1 MAQEYKLSFSA
12 EEIDNRLNL
21 AGNAILY
28 TEQNL
33 TEEQKAQAR
42 ANIGAGALEDAPP
55 KFVDSIDECTDTTR
69 EYVLPDGYIYRYM
82 QKLPAITYETHD
94 EKQWANHGSLRDSSW
109 VLTKNTNIIPVTEGD
124 QYSYTGNAAWSVSVF
139 WLKSASTTD
148 IIKTETYGESTAP
161 QTVIVTAPAGASYA
175 MFTSWEYDGYEV
187 VLEVTPVSIS
197 SEYDWQNTGIIY
209 SDSSEYEERLSS
221 MEQEVELLKNGITD
235 NVLKGK
241 KIIYDGDSI
250 AEGRFGEIAN
260 NGGGYAKLIADITNG
275 TYVNQ
280 AVGGGYLRS
289 TNEEGR
295 HSVVDNLQNLPTDGD
310 LYCFE
315 GGINDYW
322 TNATLGTYSLND
334 FFGEVDKTTVCG
346 ALETIFRYALT
357 NFIGKPIC
365 FIIVHKVQ
373 ETAYTAN
380 AEGKTFKD
388 YRDSMV
394 AICEKYS
401 IPYYDAFSESG
412 LNGWSPEQS
421 ELYMTA
427 NASGV
432 GDGTHPN
439 ELGYKH
445 YYVPQLLSLFRKILP
460 VD

>member
-1 MAQEYKLSFSA
+1 MSEYNLSLTA
-12 EEIDNRLNL
+12 EEIDNRLV
-21 AGNAILY
+21 NAVLFS
-28 TEQNL
+28 TQTL

-82 QKLPAITYETHD
+82 QKLPVITYETHD
-94 EKQWANHGSLRDSSW
+94 EKQWANHGVLRDSNW
-109 VLTKNTNIIPVTEGD
+109 ILTKNTNIIPVTEGD
-124 QYSYTGNAAWSVSVF
+124 QYSYTGNAIWSVSVF

-148 IIKTETYGESTAP
+148 IVKTETYGESTAP

-175 MFTSWEYDGYEV
+175 MFTSWEYDDHEV
-187 VLEVTPVSIS
+187 VLEVTPISIS

-221 MEQEVELLKNGITD
+221 MEQEVELLKNNITD

-322 TNATLGTYSLND
+322 TNATLGTYSLDD
-334 FFGEVDKTTVCG
+334 FTSDVDNTTVCG

-357 NFIGKPIC
+357 NFAGKPIC
-365 FIIVHKVQ
+365 FVITHKVQ
-373 ETAYTAN
+373 ETAYTKN
-380 AEGKTFKD
+380 TKGDTFKD

-401 IPYYDAFSESG
+401 IPYYDAFLESG
-412 LNGWSPEQS
+412 LNGWNSVQS
-421 ELYMTA
+421 NLYMTA
-427 NASGV
+427 NISGV

-439 ELGYKH
+439 ELGYKQ
-445 YYVPQLLSLFRKILP
+445 YYVPQLIALFKKIMP
-460 VD
+460 I

>member
-1 MAQEYKLSFSA
+1 MSTEY
-12 EEIDNRLNL
+12 RLNYTGEEVAEKL
-21 AGNAILY
+21 EKADNALLY
-28 TEQNL
+28 TQQEL

-55 KFVDSIDECTDTTR
+55 KFVDSITECTDTTR

-82 QKLPAITYETHD
+82 QKLPVITYETHD
-94 EKQWANHGSLRDSSW
+94 EKQWANHGLLRDSDW

-124 QYSYTGNAAWSVSVF
+124 QFSYTGNAAWSVSVF
-139 WLKSASTTD
+139 WLNSTSTTD
-148 IIKTETYGESTAP
+148 IVKTETYGESNAP
-161 QTVIVTAPAGASYA
+161 QTVLVTAPAGASYA
-175 MFTSWEYDGYEV
+175 MFTSWEYDEYEV
-187 VLEVTPVSIS
+187 VLEVIPVSIS

-209 SDSSEYEERLSS
+209 SDSSEYEERISS
-221 MEQEVELLKNGITD
+221 IEQEVELLKNGIVD

-250 AEGRFGEIAN
+250 AEGRLGEIAN
-260 NGGGYAKLIADITNG
+260 NGGGYAKLIADMTNG

-289 TNEEGR
+289 TSEQDR

-322 TNATLGTYSLND
+322 TNATLGTYSLDD
-334 FFGEVDKTTVCG
+334 FNSDVDNTTVCG

-357 NFIGKPIC
+357 NFVGKPIC
-365 FIIVHKVQ
+365 FVITHKVQ
-373 ETAYTAN
+373 ETAYTKN
-380 AEGKTFKD
+380 TKGDTFKD

-401 IPYYDAFSESG
+401 IPYYDAFLESG
-412 LNGWSPEQS
+412 LNGWNSVQS
-421 ELYMTA
+421 NLYMTA
-427 NASGV
+427 NISGV

-439 ELGYKH
+439 ELGYKQ
-445 YYVPQLLSLFRKILP
+445 YYVPQLIALFKKIMP
-460 VD
+460 I